1 MIERCCEG
9 EWMCGPHLDDL
20 KEWESFVPSE
30 DLRRALRALFRRGVL
45 CEEAEK
51 MAGVTDTYFRVT
63 LRRKRAVPAVTVRLL
78 EVMAHRMDILVCAP
92 TQRWSDPADST
103 YAVAA

>member
-1 MIERCCEG
+1 MIDRCCGG
-9 EWMCGPHLDDL
+9 EWICGPHLDDL
-20 KEWESFVPSE
+20 KECENVPSE

-51 MAGVTDTYFRVT
+51 MAGVTDTYFRRA
-63 LRRKRAVPAVTVRLL
+63 LRRKLAVRAVAVRLL